1 MSAHE
6 TLLIRLPLG
15 SSPLRKTPDVGIK
28 ADIGPDQRLRL
39 VERQRTADRQAGGNG
54 ALAEPV
60 DQRNFGL
67 PAQIRVG
74 EPRSQCVDAVLG
86 DYAVPIRPRPLIWTS
101 YLPAFTLLV
110 DALRNRG

>member
-6 TLLIRLPLG
+6 ALLIRLTLG

-28 ADIGPDQRLRL
+28 ADIGPDQHLRL

-60 DQRNFGL
+60 HQETSGS
-67 PAQIRVG
+67 
-74 EPRSQCVDAVLG
+74 PRRSASVSHVVNASMPSSAIMLF
-86 DYAVPIRPRPLIWTS
+86 P
-101 YLPAFTLLV
+101 
-110 DALRNRG
+110 